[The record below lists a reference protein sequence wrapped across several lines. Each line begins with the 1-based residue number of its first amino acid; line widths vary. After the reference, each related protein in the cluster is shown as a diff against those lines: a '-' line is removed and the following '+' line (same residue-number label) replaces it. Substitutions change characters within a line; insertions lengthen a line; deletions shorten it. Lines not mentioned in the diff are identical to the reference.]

1 MKAIFKESPKSG
13 FVFKDVPMPEISDHD
28 LLLEVTAASI
38 CGTDVHIYDFD
49 EWAQKAVKT
58 PLIPGHEFCGRIV
71 EVGKNVTNFK
81 VGQRVSG
88 EGHVTCGVCRNC
100 RSEKRHLCL
109 KVEGIGISR
118 HGAFAEYVS
127 IPAQNAF
134 LLPDE
139 VSDEVASM
147 LDPLGNAIHTAL
159 SHPLAGEDVLITGAG
174 PIGAMAAAVC
184 RYVGARRII
193 VSDLH
198 EYRLEIAKK
207 MGATHCFNVSKKS
220 LHEQISELKMDEGI
234 DFVLEMS
241 GSPYALNDAIE
252 LIRPGGGICLLGIL
266 PAQAAINWQ
275 DVIFKGLNLQGI
287 YGRKM
292 FDTWYRM
299 VAMLSQGLD
308 VNAVLTHRFHFS
320 DFEKAFQTMK
330 SGNCGKVVFSWN
342 K

>member
-1 MKAIFKESPKSG
+1 MKAIVKEGPKSG
-13 FVFKDVPMPEISDHD
+13 FVFKEVPIPKIGEHD
-28 LLLEVTAASI
+28 LLLEVKAASI
-38 CGTDVHIYDFD
+38 CGTDLHIYEWD
-49 EWAQKAVKT
+49 EWAQKAVKH
-58 PLIPGHEFCGRIV
+58 PLVPGHEFCGRIV
-71 EVGKNVTNFK
+71 EIGKGVKNFQL
-81 VGQRVSG
+81 GQRVAG
-88 EGHVTCGVCRNC
+88 EGHVTCGICRNC

-109 KVEGIGISR
+109 NVEGIGISCN
-118 HGAFAEYVS
+118 GAFAEYVC

-139 VSDEVASM
+139 VSNEVGSM

-184 RYVGARRII
+184 RYVGARRVI

-198 EYRLEIAKK
+198 DYRLELANK
-207 MGATHCFNVSKKS
+207 MGATHCFNVSQKS
-220 LHEQISELKMDEGI
+220 LNDQISELNMDEGI

-241 GSPYALNDAIE
+241 GSPKALNDAVE
-252 LIRPGGGICLLGIL
+252 LIRPGGGVCLLGIL
-266 PAQAAINWQ
+266 PAHASINWQ
-275 DVIFKGLNLQGI
+275 EVIFKGLNLQGI

-299 VAMLSQGLD
+299 VAMLSQGLNVD
-308 VNAVLTHRFHFS
+308 PVLTHRFHFS

-330 SGNCGKVVFSWN
+330 SGNCGKIVFHWE
-342 K
+342 